1 MSKTIRIELFAELA
15 ETAGQSAFT
24 HTTDALDVAAL
35 YAELRG
41 QFKFRFP
48 QTSLKA
54 ARNGAFTTW
63 DQALLD
69 QDQIAFLPPYSG
81 G

>member
-15 ETAGQSAFT
+15 ETAGQSEFSHFT
-24 HTTDALDVAAL
+24 QAHDVAAL
-35 YAELRG
+35 YAELQS
-41 QFKFRFP
+41 QFKFRFS
-48 QTSLKA
+48 QSTLKA
-54 ARNGAFTTW
+54 ARNGEFTTW
-63 DQALLD
+63 DHALLD

>member
-15 ETAGQSAFT
+15 ETAGCSTFA
-24 HTTDALDVAAL
+24 HTTDAPDIAAL
-35 YAELRG
+35 YTELQI

-48 QTSLKA
+48 QTALKA
-54 ARNGAFTTW
+54 ARNGAFTRW

>member
-15 ETAGQSAFT
+15 ETAGQSEFSHRTEAI
-24 HTTDALDVAAL
+24 DVAAL
-35 YAELRG
+35 YAELQS
-41 QFKFRFP
+41 QFKFRFA
-48 QTSLKA
+48 QSALKA
-54 ARNGAFTTW
+54 ARNGEFTTW

-69 QDQIAFLPPYSG
+69 QDEIAFLPPFSG